1 MNNQERQMR
10 LYQLLQQLLQVLG
23 LQHLQKQRLLRKIN
37 APTIPIVCPRGPGT
51 LTPDSLI
58 NSRAISKVKIS
69 NIIGNGTLF
78 LDATIANKNSVGIS
92 S

>member
-1 MNNQERQMR
+1 ML
-10 LYQLLQQLLQVLG
+10 LYQLSQLQLQELD
-23 LQHLQKQRLLRKIN
+23 LQHLQKQQLLRKIK
-37 APTIPIVCPRGPGT
+37 APTIPMVCPSGPGT

-58 NSRAISKVKIS
+58 NSSAISSVKIS

>member
-1 MNNQERQMR
+1 MQK
-10 LYQLLQQLLQVLG
+10 QLL
-23 LQHLQKQRLLRKIN
+23 LRRIK

-58 NSRAISKVKIS
+58 NSRAISSVKIS
-69 NIIGNGTLF
+69 KIIGKGTLF
-78 LDATIANKNSVGIS
+78 LDATIANKNSVGMS